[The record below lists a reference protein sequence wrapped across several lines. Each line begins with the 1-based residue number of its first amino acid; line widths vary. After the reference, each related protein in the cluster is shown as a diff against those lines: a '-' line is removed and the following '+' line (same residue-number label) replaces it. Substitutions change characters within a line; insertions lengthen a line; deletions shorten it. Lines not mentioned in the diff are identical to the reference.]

1 MSTETTYRV
10 AVWIMRYGSPDY
22 ELCETEEAA
31 ASFAAYAMDD
41 GQCAVLGAQ
50 FPDGHAVRREDWDA
64 YAAAWTRKIEAETR
78 ADDARQPLQLELA
91 ELSSGRTFSGRSAQV
106 FEGAR
111 LCAAGNFEEEYS
123 HEHSA
128 DHSSG
133 SFVGRRRLWL

>member
-1 MSTETTYRV
+1 MSTETGQV
-10 AVWIMRYGSPDY
+10 AVWYMQYGSPDY

-78 ADDARQPLQLELA
+78 ADDARQA
-91 ELSSGRTFSGRSAQV
+91 RTPPPTRKTRDPFEHRQV
-106 FEGAR
+106 EIKVSEPAWLGEGER
-111 LCAAGNFEEEYS
+111 
-123 HEHSA
+123 
-128 DHSSG
+128 
-133 SFVGRRRLWL
+133 